1 MIPPRC
7 RWIVCALAVAAARA
21 GAQVQGEVRGQ
32 LTDARTARPVERARV
47 EISGRADFVTSGSDG
62 SFVLRGLEPRAYTL
76 RIRALGYLVREA
88 DVDVVNARTTTVALA
103 LQPGPLPLRAVVVR
117 ATRDTTTTGAVTF
130 DRNAIEASGRR
141 DVGEL
146 LQHTPGVVVTQAGGA
161 GAATHVSIQG
171 SGSNEVLVLL
181 DGVPLNSAITG
192 TADLSRVTL
201 ETVERITVLT
211 GAQSARYGA
220 RALGGVIDVRTR
232 RAAHELSAIARAGAR
247 GERNAALSLGDSRT
261 FGAYRLGAALTGD
274 YRTLDG
280 SFLYEVPALRGGG
293 TATRVNSDVTSRQ
306 LSGALSLGT
315 TAAEIRV
322 RGGWQGM
329 DRGVAGTIVQQSR
342 TGREKNA
349 RTSGGGD
356 VRWQH
361 GRVLWTANGD
371 LTRERAAFADPSPP
385 FGGTY
390 DEVVDATAVT
400 VSANA
405 TIDLGATALSLGS
418 EARTLKVES
427 TMLAANT
434 PNAQRLFG
442 AWGSVRLVRLAL
454 PGNSELT
461 AEASGRR
468 DWNSLLGSDNVSPR
482 VGVTLSHGLLVVTS
496 AIGAAYSPPSLADQF
511 FHEGVLVRPNPD
523 LQPER
528 VHRDLSVRVAM
539 HDIDAGPLTIG
550 GSAGAYRAD
559 IDGMIL
565 WLPDFR
571 YIWSPSNFNVRR
583 SGWDVGGNIAVAA
596 IGVDIRGTLSGADVA
611 YAGPVLT
618 GQVAYRPKTTGSIV
632 AGIANHGIRVEI
644 SGRYVGDRRTVPGS
658 PLNVLDPYWLAGA
671 KVTVPFTSGGWSF
684 TTTAGLENAL
694 NQAASML
701 VDYPFP
707 ARTWTFALRIRRG
720 DGRRAANDVVPFLQ
734 RRHYGRR

>member
-1 MIPPRC
+1 MSS
-7 RWIVCALAVAAARA
+7 ARI
-21 GAQVQGEVRGQ
+21 
-32 LTDARTARPVERARV
+32 
-47 EISGRADFVTSGSDG
+47 EISGRASFVKSGSDG
-62 SFVLRGLEPRAYTL
+62 SFVLRGLEPRGYTL
-76 RIRALGYLVREA
+76 RIRALGYLMREA
-88 DVDVVNARTTTVALA
+88 DVEVVNARTTTVTLA
-103 LQPGPLPLRAVVVR
+103 LEPGSSQLSAVVVR
-117 ATRDTTTTGAVTF
+117 TNRDTAAPGAVTF
-130 DRNAIEASGRR
+130 DRKAIEASGRR
-141 DVGEL
+141 DLGEL
-146 LQHTPGVVVTQAGGA
+146 LQNAPGVVVTQAGGA

-171 SGSNEVLVLL
+171 SGSSEVLVLL
-181 DGVPLNSAITG
+181 DGVPINSAITG

-201 ETVERITVLT
+201 EAVERVTVLT

-220 RALGGVIDVRTR
+220 RALGGVIDIQTR
-232 RAAHELSAIARAGAR
+232 RAEHELSAIARAGAW
-247 GERNAALSLGDSRT
+247 GERNAALSLGDSRSV
-261 FGAYRLGAALTGD
+261 GAVRIGALLTGD
-274 YRTLDG
+274 YRTVEGNFPYD
-280 SFLYEVPALRGGG
+280 VPVLRGGG

-306 LSGALSLGT
+306 LLGALSIGNDD
-315 TAAEIRV
+315 AEARV
-322 RGGWQGM
+322 RGAWQGM
-329 DRGVAGTIVQQSR
+329 ERGMAGTIVQQSL
-342 TGREKNA
+342 TGRQTHA
-349 RTSGGGD
+349 RTTGGAD
-356 VRWQH
+356 LRWQH

-371 LTRERAAFADPSPP
+371 LTRERDAFADPSPP

-405 TIDLGATALSLGS
+405 TIDLGATALSLGG

-482 VGVTLSHGLLVVTS
+482 VGVTLSHGLFVVTS

-511 FHEGVLVRPNPD
+511 FHEGVLVRPNPE

-539 HDIDAGPLTIG
+539 HDVDAGPLTIG
-550 GSAGAYRAD
+550 VSAGAYRAD

-571 YIWSPSNFNVRR
+571 YIWSPSNFDVRR
-583 SGWDVGGNIAVAA
+583 SGWDVGGDIAVAA
-596 IGVDIRGTLSGADVA
+596 IGVDIRGTLSGSDVA
-611 YAGPVLT
+611 YTGPVLT

-632 AGIANHGIRVEI
+632 AGIANHGIRLEI

-658 PLNVLDPYWLAGA
+658 PLNVLDPYWLAGV
-671 KVTVPFTSGGWSF
+671 KVTVPFTSDGWSF
-684 TTTAGLENAL
+684 TTTVGLENAF

-720 DGRRAANDVVPFLQ
+720 DGRRAANDGVPFLQ

>member
-1 MIPPRC
+1 MIRPRC

-32 LTDARTARPVERARV
+32 LTDARTARPVESARV

-130 DRNAIEASGRR
+130 DRNAIETSGRR

-146 LQHTPGVVVTQAGGA
+146 LQNTPGVVVTQAGGA

-192 TADLSRVTL
+192 KADLSRVTL

-232 RAAHELSAIARAGAR
+232 RAAHELSAMTRAGAW
-247 GERNAALSLGDSRT
+247 GERNAALSIGDSRS
-261 FGAYRLGAALTGD
+261 FGAYHAGASLTGD
-274 YRTLDG
+274 YRTVDG
-280 SFLYEVPALRGGG
+280 NFPYDVPVLRGGG

-306 LSGALSLGT
+306 LLGALSIGNND
-315 TAAEIRV
+315 AEARV
-322 RGGWQGM
+322 RGAWQGM
-329 DRGVAGTIVQQSR
+329 ERGVAGTIVQQSL

-349 RTSGGGD
+349 RTTGSAD

-390 DEVVDATAVT
+390 DDVVDATAST
-400 VSANA
+400 LSTSA
-405 TIDLGATALSLGS
+405 TIDFGAAALSLGG

-427 TMLAANT
+427 TMLAANA
-434 PNAQRLFG
+434 PNKQRLAG

-482 VGVTLSHGLLVVTS
+482 FGVTLSHGAFVAT
-496 AIGAAYSPPSLADQF
+496 GAVGSAYSPPSLADQF
-511 FHEGVLVRPNPD
+511 FHEGVLVRPNPE

-539 HDIDAGPLTIG
+539 HDVDAGPLTVR
-550 GSAGAYRAD
+550 GSAGAYGAD

-565 WLPDFR
+565 WLPNFR
-571 YIWSPSNFNVRR
+571 YVWSPSNFDVRR
-583 SGWDVGGNIAVAA
+583 SGWDVQGRIAVSA
-596 IGVDIRGTLSGADVA
+596 IGVDVQGTLSGSDVV

-618 GQVAYRPKTTGSIV
+618 GQVAYRPRTTGGLV
-632 AGIANHGIRVEI
+632 AGIASHGIRLEI
-644 SGRYVGDRRTVPGS
+644 SDRYVGARRTVPGS
-658 PLNVLDPYWLAGA
+658 PLNVLAPYWLAGA
-671 KVTVPFTSGGWSF
+671 KVTVPFTSDGWAF
-684 TTTAGLENAL
+684 TTTAGLENAF

-720 DGRRAANDVVPFLQ
+720 DGRSRQ
-734 RRHYGRR
+734 